1 MLRGQS
7 GSDSYKIPD
16 LRNCRAGQNQEL
28 ENFLQIEYVENN
40 HLPTLRMIVYLI
52 EFLNNSRF
60 GITLNVQ
67 QLGNFRS

>member
-1 MLRGQS
+1 MGQIHTKYQTFETAELVWSES
-7 GSDSYKIPD
+7 GTRKLPSNRI
-16 LRNCRAGQNQEL
+16 
-28 ENFLQIEYVENN
+28 ENN